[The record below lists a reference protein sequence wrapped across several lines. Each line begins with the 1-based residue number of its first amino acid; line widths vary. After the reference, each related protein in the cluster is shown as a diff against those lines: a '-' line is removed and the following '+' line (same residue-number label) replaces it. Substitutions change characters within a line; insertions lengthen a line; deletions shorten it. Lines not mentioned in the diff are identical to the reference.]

1 MNTNITKRIH
11 INPQSKGSLGKSF
24 EAEFRTAWLDYHD
37 IHWNGSDLDDRH
49 HSFAD
54 RHPEQVQSYTLGN
67 DDDSKSTLLG
77 LFRNVSRSDA
87 PVHVIDCR
95 AQADGLIVQALESL
109 QLLESLATQGI
120 RFTFFLFPSED
131 TESMNNLLELFYFAG
146 DRVDYVIVH
155 NPAKVQD
162 EPVQEIQHRGRVEKV
177 WREGTDV
184 AGGDFHHVAGHQTCR
199 GQGGPQVEFCGSGD
213 ARSLAFGIDAGRG
226 NAMGDAADVP
236 AIRRHRRFAGARAT
250 GAGSRITAGTGGKTG
265 PPQASDAQPGRMSMD
280 KDDLTA
286 LLVDAPAEEVDQ
298 IHRLLHEWSVGPDSS
313 FPVQLSLLTR
323 AQWRI
328 AANLPRLMND
338 ARKLI
343 ELHLAEY
350 RRQSQAM
357 ADDFAGTVDGQN
369 KELKKTVEIHIQATR
384 QAAEQIQV
392 QLADAEAVAKRVKAL
407 MESAVSEWENI
418 KASTTAQCERL
429 EQVSNDLQ
437 DRFAWRVM
445 LRSFAWFLLALGYGI
460 CIGHYWIH

>member
-1 MNTNITKRIH
+1 
-11 INPQSKGSLGKSF
+11 
-24 EAEFRTAWLDYHD
+24 
-37 IHWNGSDLDDRH
+37 
-49 HSFAD
+49 
-54 RHPEQVQSYTLGN
+54 
-67 DDDSKSTLLG
+67 
-77 LFRNVSRSDA
+77 
-87 PVHVIDCR
+87 
-95 AQADGLIVQALESL
+95 
-109 QLLESLATQGI
+109 
-120 RFTFFLFPSED
+120 
-131 TESMNNLLELFYFAG
+131 
-146 DRVDYVIVH
+146 
-155 NPAKVQD
+155 
-162 EPVQEIQHRGRVEKV
+162 
-177 WREGTDV
+177 
-184 AGGDFHHVAGHQTCR
+184 
-199 GQGGPQVEFCGSGD
+199 
-213 ARSLAFGIDAGRG
+213 
-226 NAMGDAADVP
+226 
-236 AIRRHRRFAGARAT
+236 
-250 GAGSRITAGTGGKTG
+250 
-265 PPQASDAQPGRMSMD
+265 MSMD

-313 FPVQLSLLTR
+313 FPVQLALLTR

-357 ADDFAGTVDGQN
+357 ADDFADAMDGQN

-392 QLADAEAVAKRVKAL
+392 QLADAEAVANRVKSL
-407 MESAVSEWENI
+407 MEGAASEWENI

-445 LRSFAWFLLALGYGI
+445 LRSVAWFLLALGYGI
-460 CIGHYWIH
+460 CIGHFWIR